1 MCGDIPGYKR
11 PSKVSRASAAV
22 CLKLPCTRL
31 GSFIHVTIQFQ
42 ALFRVSV
49 ASNMPVF
56 MCNLA
61 FIGVLAETV
70 FHVSEEGET
79 Q

>member
-31 GSFIHVTIQFQ
+31 GSVIHNMIHFS
-42 ALFRVSV
+42 ALFCVSV
-49 ASNMPVF
+49 ARNMPVF
-56 MCNLA
+56 MRNLE
-61 FIGVLAETV
+61 FIGVLAEIV